1 MKTPDEVLNLQTQLS
16 QWSGTKKV
24 AEWLAIVGLAI
35 FAGGVVLIV
44 LGKMK
49 AGVLA
54 MSPLTGS
61 ILCLLLRGEAVKRVR
76 LIDAEL
82 SS

>member
-1 MKTPDEVLNLQTQLS
+1 MKTPDEVLELQTRLS

-35 FAGGVVLIV
+35 FAGGVVLV
-44 LGKMK
+44 LLGKMK
-49 AGVLA
+49 AGALVT
-54 MSPLTGS
+54 SPLT
-61 ILCLLLRGEAVKRVR
+61 IPVPCLLLRAEAIKRLR

-82 SS
+82 SA